1 MTERQESLVKELD
14 QTFRTQSLEEF
25 VATGSRRDLETLFEV
40 LYQCKLPSIYRT
52 KLDIA
57 KQLRN
62 FVHTQLR
69 AEAFKHIVV

>member
-1 MTERQESLVKELD
+1 MTEEQKNLVKELD

-25 VATGSRRDLETLFEV
+25 VKTGTRRDLEILFEV
-40 LYQCKLPSIYRT
+40 LYQCKLPSIYKT

-62 FVHTQLR
+62 FVHSQLR